1 MALAAT
7 QQILNNGSRNLSLK
21 YTFDG
26 TTGDATEDTLVD
38 ASTLGVAAQGGL
50 KLVKASWALT
60 GFSCKLQ
67 WEDGAANVDLLE
79 MPAEEPGEVDFSEFG
94 GVVNNASLQT
104 GNVVFTTNGWTN
116 AAGEGGTVVLEFKKR
131 DLDAAL
137 TGFDPDVGL
146 GSITFTGNIPTI
158 TVS

>member
-1 MALAAT
+1 MAATAT
-7 QQILNNGSRNLSLK
+7 QQILNNGSRNLALK

-26 TTGDATEDTLVD
+26 LTGDASEEILVD
-38 ASTLGVAAQGGL
+38 ASNLGAASQGGL
-50 KLVKASWALT
+50 KLIRAQWALT

-79 MPAEEPGEVDFSEFG
+79 MTAETPGDVDFTEFG
-94 GVVNNASLQT
+94 GVVNNAALQT
-104 GNVVFTTNGWTN
+104 GNVVFTTTGWAN

-137 TGFDPDVGL
+137 TGHDPDVSS
-146 GSITFTGNIPTI
+146 GSLSLAGAAPTI
-158 TVS
+158 P